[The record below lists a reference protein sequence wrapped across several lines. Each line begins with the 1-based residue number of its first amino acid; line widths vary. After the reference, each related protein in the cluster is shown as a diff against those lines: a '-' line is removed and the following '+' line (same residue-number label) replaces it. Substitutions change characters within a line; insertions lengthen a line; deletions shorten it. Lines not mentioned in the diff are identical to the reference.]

1 MKSQGLDKKL
11 LVIHNNSGMSSEVD
25 EILFCGDV
33 AYLDAD
39 VYSVPASDTP
49 NLILQD
55 CKVMGDNYVLICR
68 DLREEDKLRGA
79 PVIVATSQRS
89 KKAPSN
95 SLEFT
100 NTTGTTQQDMKKM
113 ASMINNLLSI
123 FGFTYLVM
131 SKPGKIAVK

>member
-11 LVIHNNSGMSSEVD
+11 LVLHNNSGMSSEVD

-39 VYSVPASDTP
+39 VYSVPASATP
-49 NLILQD
+49 DLILQD
-55 CKVMGDNYVLICR
+55 CKVMGNNYVLICR

-89 KKAPSN
+89 KKASSN
-95 SLEFT
+95 SLELT
-100 NTTGTTQQDMKKM
+100 NTGTKQQDMKKM

-131 SKPGKIAVK
+131 NKPGKAATK

>member
-1 MKSQGLDKKL
+1 MRSTGPDKKL
-11 LVIHNNSGMSSEVD
+11 LVLHNNSGMSSEVD
-25 EILFCGDV
+25 EILFCGEV
-33 AYLDAD
+33 VYLDAD
-39 VYSVPASDTP
+39 VYSVATTP

-89 KKAPSN
+89 KKLPFN
-95 SLEFT
+95 NLELI
-100 NTTGTTQQDMKKM
+100 NTGTKQQDMKKM

-131 SKPGKIAVK
+131 NKPGKNKN

>member
-1 MKSQGLDKKL
+1 MKVQGLDKKL
-11 LVIHNNSGMSSEVD
+11 LVLHNNSGMSSEVD

-39 VYSVPASDTP
+39 VYSLPATTTP

-55 CKVMGDNYVLICR
+55 CKVMGGNYVLICR

-100 NTTGTTQQDMKKM
+100 NTGTKQQDMKKI

-131 SKPGKIAVK
+131 NKPGKLAVK

>member
-1 MKSQGLDKKL
+1 MKSQGPDKKL
-11 LVIHNNSGMSSEVD
+11 LVLHNNSGMSSQVD

-39 VYSVPASDTP
+39 VYSVSARP

-55 CKVMGDNYVLICR
+55 CKVMGNTYVLICR

-79 PVIVATSQRS
+79 PVIIATSQRS
-89 KKAPSN
+89 EKASSSSLQLSN
-95 SLEFT
+95 
-100 NTTGTTQQDMKKM
+100 TGAKQQDMKKI

-123 FGFTYLVM
+123 FGFTYLIMNRPRRVAA
-131 SKPGKIAVK
+131 K

>member
-1 MKSQGLDKKL
+1 MKAQGLDKKL
-11 LVIHNNSGMSSEVD
+11 LVLHNNSGMSSEVD

-39 VYSVPASDTP
+39 VYSVPTTATP
-49 NLILQD
+49 DLILQD
-55 CKVMGDNYVLICR
+55 FKVMGDNYVLICR

-100 NTTGTTQQDMKKM
+100 NTGTKQQDMKKM

>member
-1 MKSQGLDKKL
+1 MKSQGSDKKL
-11 LVIHNNSGMSSEVD
+11 LVLHNNSGMSSEVD

-39 VYSVPASDTP
+39 VYSVPASVTP

-89 KKAPSN
+89 KKTSSN
-95 SLEFT
+95 SLELT
-100 NTTGTTQQDMKKM
+100 NTGTKQQDMKKM

-131 SKPGKIAVK
+131 SKSKVAIKQ